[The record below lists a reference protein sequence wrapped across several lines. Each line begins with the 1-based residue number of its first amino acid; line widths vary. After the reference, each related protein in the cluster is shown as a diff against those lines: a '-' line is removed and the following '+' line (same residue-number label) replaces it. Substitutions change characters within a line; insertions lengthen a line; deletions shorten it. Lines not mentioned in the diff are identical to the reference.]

1 MNSNLKGFATFKI
14 FTFIF
19 EFRPSISIFPNQKT
33 KKKHENW
40 LKNKKVIQSQKIPEK
55 CPNILKFLV

>member
-19 EFRPSISIFPNQKT
+19 EFRPSISIFPNQKIAT
-33 KKKHENW
+33 HCKEQNEKR
-40 LKNKKVIQSQKIPEK
+40 IMKIG
-55 CPNILKFLV
+55 